1 MDLKKVT
8 YSETETSILLAALMG
23 VRFFKDGGKS
33 SNQKKREDI
42 FKVMYNQAEIVHFSF
57 RKYAFNDIPT
67 LILFVMNL
75 KPQRG
80 PFIKFARLC
89 KHFFPPCSTS
99 TS

>member
-1 MDLKKVT
+1 MVGNVQIKRK
-8 YSETETSILLAALMG
+8 
-23 VRFFKDGGKS
+23 GKTF
-33 SNQKKREDI
+33 
-42 FKVMYNQAEIVHFSF
+42 FKVMYNQAEIVHFSL

-89 KHFFPPCSTS
+89 KHFFRLVQHQPLELAHP
-99 TS
+99 